1 MVQYGA
7 VVLPNR
13 ALHLVI
19 TIVLILRVRHILHG
33 MFPCIVHLV
42 SRVAVVDIVVVA

>member
-7 VVLPNR
+7 VVYPNR
-13 ALHLVI
+13 ALQLVI
-19 TIVLILRVRHILHG
+19 TIVHILRVRHILHG

-42 SRVAVVDIVVVA
+42 SRVAVVNIVVVA